1 MKLLA
6 DFWQDVRFGTRLLRK
21 NRRLT
26 AGVVL
31 TLTVV
36 VGANSLVFSVVHAVL
51 VRQLD
56 YEQPDRLVQLWQSGL
71 GGGGRGDW
79 VSFPNFK
86 DWAAANRTFEDMA
99 AYRFSPMTL
108 SGDGDAESMLG
119 LQVTDRLFSILGV
132 QPAAGRLFERGED
145 VPGHESV
152 AIISHALWQRRYA
165 GDRGALGR
173 QVTVDGKPYTIIGI
187 MPDAFHFPSGL
198 PGESAFG
205 PIQVDMWIPML
216 QAPDLAQRGSQN
228 FWVIARLKTSSTI
241 EQARAEMQNIGAN
254 LALQYPETNKDLGV
268 VVVSLQDYV
277 TGSVRPA
284 LLLLLAAVGV
294 LLLLACGNIANLL
307 LSVAESRRRE
317 MALRA
322 AIGAARGRLIRQ
334 SLIESGILAFV
345 GAGAGLLIASFGLDI
360 VIRWM
365 PSDIPRIEQTSIDG
379 GVILFTGVAAV
390 VAGLL
395 FGLAPALSGS
405 HRNVYESIKQA
416 ASNLTAG
423 RAALGLR
430 HAFVAGQMAI
440 AVMLLIGA
448 GLLIRS
454 FANVMRLDTGFESAN
469 LALGIISLPPS
480 RYPNEEQQARF
491 FDEALRRVRALPGV
505 VSVSVSN
512 SVPLMGI
519 NDQGGFRIE
528 GRPASG
534 PGQQRPVANRPSV
547 SVDYFD
553 TMGIRLIKGRYFDER
568 DSASVAPVAIV
579 SDLAVEAYWPNQD
592 PIGKRLS
599 MQSVNGQPV
608 WREIVGVVHA
618 TRHFGLEA
626 RQLPEV
632 YIPYAQ
638 SPSAFAVLTVRYRGD
653 ADQMI
658 RACRRE
664 VGSLD
669 PEQAGFPM
677 TRMDNVVSNS
687 QARRRFQTLL
697 LAAFAALGVFLAS
710 TGIYGVTAYNVSRR
724 TREIGLRL
732 ALGAR
737 PSSVVR
743 MVLASELR
751 ILAIGIVAGVIG
763 AVALSKALASFLFG
777 VTPLDRITFALV
789 ITVAMLVAVA
799 ATYLPGRWAAAI
811 DPAISLREE

>member
-6 DFWQDVRFGTRLLRK
+6 DFWQDVCYATRLLTK
-21 NRRLT
+21 NRKLT

-31 TLTVV
+31 TLAIV
-36 VGANSLVFSVVHAVL
+36 VGANSLVFSVVQTVL

-79 VSFPNFK
+79 ASFPNFK
-86 DWAAANRTFEDMA
+86 DWAAANRTFDDMA
-99 AYRFSPMTL
+99 AYRFSAMTL
-108 SGDGDAESMLG
+108 SGDGSAESMLG

-145 VPGHESV
+145 VPGHENV

-165 GDRGALGR
+165 GDRGAAGR
-173 QVTVDGKPYTIIGI
+173 QVTINGKPYTIVGV
-187 MPDAFHFPSGL
+187 MPNTFHFPSGL
-198 PGESAFG
+198 PGDIG
-205 PIQVDMWIPML
+205 PIDVDMWIPTPD
-216 QAPDLAQRGSQN
+216 APDLAQRGSQN
-228 FWVIARLKTSSTI
+228 FWVIARLKTGITI

-254 LALQYPETNKDLGV
+254 LALQYPATNKDLGV
-268 VVVSLQDYV
+268 TVVSLQDYV

-307 LSVAESRRRE
+307 LSFTESRRRE

-322 AIGAARGRLIRQ
+322 AIGAGRGRLIRQ
-334 SLIESGILAFV
+334 SLIESAILSVV
-345 GAGAGLLIASFGLDI
+345 GAGAGLVMAYFGLDI
-360 VIRWM
+360 VLRWI
-365 PSDIPRIEQTSIDG
+365 PSDIPRIQQASIDS
-379 GVILFTGVAAV
+379 GVIVFTCVAAIA
-390 VAGLL
+390 AGLL
-395 FGLAPALSGS
+395 FGLAPAFSGS
-405 HRNVYESIKQA
+405 HRKVHESIKQS

-430 HAFVAGQMAI
+430 HAFVGGQMAI

-454 FANVMRLDTGFESAN
+454 FANVTRLDPGFEPAN
-469 LALGIISLPPS
+469 LVAGIINLPPS

-491 FDEALRRVRALPGV
+491 FEEALRRVHALPGL
-505 VSVSVSN
+505 VSASVSN
-512 SVPLMGI
+512 SVPMTGI

-528 GRPASG
+528 GRPDPV
-534 PGQQRPVANRPSV
+534 PGQQRPVANRPHV
-547 SVDYFD
+547 TADYFD
-553 TMGIRLIKGRYFDER
+553 TMGIRLIQGRFFDER
-568 DSASVAPVAIV
+568 DSASGAAVAIV
-579 SDLAVEAYWPNQD
+579 SDLAVELYWPNED

-599 MQSVNGQPV
+599 MGVVKGQPV

-626 RQLPEV
+626 RQLAEV
-632 YIPYAQ
+632 YIPYTQ
-638 SPSAFAVLTVRYRGD
+638 SPSAFAVLTVRFRGD

-669 PEQAGFPM
+669 PEQAGFAMFPM
-677 TRMDNVVSNS
+677 DSVVSTS

-697 LAAFAALGVFLAS
+697 LTIFAALGVFLAAI
-710 TGIYGVTAYNVSRR
+710 GIYAVTAYNVSRR

-732 ALGAR
+732 ALGAQ

-743 MVLASELR
+743 MVLAGELR
-751 ILAIGIVAGVIG
+751 ILAIGIVAGLIG
-763 AVALSKALASFLFG
+763 AVALSNALAAFLFG
-777 VTPLDRITFALV
+777 VTPLDRTTFALV
-789 ITVAMLVAVA
+789 IAIAMLVAVA
-799 ATYLPGRWAAAI
+799 ATYLPGRRAAAI
-811 DPAISLREE
+811 DPVISLREE

>member
-6 DFWQDVRFGTRLLRK
+6 DFWQDVRYGTRLLTK

-31 TLTVV
+31 TLAVV
-36 VGANSLVFSVVHAVL
+36 VSANSLVFSVVHAVL
-51 VRQLD
+51 VRQLN

-108 SGDGDAESMLG
+108 SGDGNAESMAG

-165 GDRGALGR
+165 GDRGAVGR
-173 QVTVDGKPYTIIGI
+173 QVTVNGKPYTIVGI

-198 PGESAFG
+198 PGEFG
-205 PIQVDMWIPML
+205 PIQVEMWIPML
-216 QAPDLAQRGSQN
+216 QAPELVQRGTQD
-228 FWVIARLKTSSTI
+228 FYVIARLKTGSTI

-254 LALQYPETNKDLGV
+254 LALQYPATNKDLGV

-277 TGSVRPA
+277 TASVRPA

-307 LSVAESRRRE
+307 LSFAESRRRE

-322 AIGAARGRLIRQ
+322 AIGAGRGRLIRQ
-334 SLIESGILAFV
+334 SLIESAILAFV
-345 GAGAGLLIASFGLDI
+345 GAGAGLLMASFGLDI
-360 VIRWM
+360 VVRWI

-423 RAALGLR
+423 RAALSLR

-454 FANVMRLDTGFESAN
+454 FANVMRLDPGFETAN
-469 LALGIISLPPS
+469 LAAGIISLPPS

-491 FDEALRRVRALPGV
+491 FDEALRRVRALPGIE
-505 VSVSVSN
+505 SAAVSN
-512 SVPLMGI
+512 SVPMTGI
-519 NDQGGFRIE
+519 NDQGGFRVE
-528 GRPASG
+528 GLPDPV
-534 PGQQRPVANRPSV
+534 PGQQGPVANRPHV
-547 SVDYFD
+547 SADYFD
-553 TMGIRLIKGRYFDER
+553 TMGIRLIKGRFFDER
-568 DSASVAPVAIV
+568 DSASGAAVAIV
-579 SDLAVEAYWPNQD
+579 SDLAVEAYWPNED

-599 MQSVNGQPV
+599 VRVNGQPV

-626 RQLPEV
+626 RQLAEV

-638 SPSAFAVLTVRYRGD
+638 SPSAFMVLTIRYRGD

-658 RACRRE
+658 RACHRE
-664 VGSLD
+664 IGSLD
-669 PEQAGFPM
+669 PEQSGFPM
-677 TRMDNVVSNS
+677 FRMDNVVSTS
-687 QARRRFQTLL
+687 RARRRFQTLL
-697 LAAFAALGVFLAS
+697 LAIFAALGVFLAS
-710 TGIYGVTAYNVSRR
+710 IGIYGVTAYNVSRR

-743 MVLASELR
+743 MVLTSELR
-751 ILAIGIVAGVIG
+751 ILAIGIVAGLIG

-789 ITVAMLVAVA
+789 IAVAMLVAVA

>member
-1 MKLLA
+1 MKLIA
-6 DFWQDVRFGTRLLRK
+6 DFWQDVRYGTRLLTK

-26 AGVVL
+26 VGVVL
-31 TLTVV
+31 TLAVV

-108 SGDGDAESMLG
+108 SGDGNAESMAG

-165 GDRGALGR
+165 GDRGAVGR
-173 QVTVDGKPYTIIGI
+173 QVTVNGKPYTIIGI

-198 PGESAFG
+198 PGEFG

-216 QAPDLAQRGSQN
+216 QAPELVQRGTQD
-228 FWVIARLKTSSTI
+228 FYVIARLKTGSTI

-254 LALQYPETNKDLGV
+254 LALQYPATNKDLGV

-277 TGSVRPA
+277 TASVRPA

-307 LSVAESRRRE
+307 LSFAESRRRE

-322 AIGAARGRLIRQ
+322 AIGAGRGRLIRQ
-334 SLIESGILAFV
+334 SLIESAILAFV

-360 VIRWM
+360 VVRWI
-365 PSDIPRIEQTSIDG
+365 PSDIPRIQQTSIDG
-379 GVILFTGVAAV
+379 GVILFTCVAAIA
-390 VAGLL
+390 AGLL

-423 RAALGLR
+423 RTALSLR

-454 FANVMRLDTGFESAN
+454 FANVMRLDPGFETAN
-469 LALGIISLPPS
+469 LAAGIISLPPS

-491 FDEALRRVRALPGV
+491 FDEALRRVRALPGIE
-505 VSVSVSN
+505 SAAVSN
-512 SVPLMGI
+512 SVPMTGI
-519 NDQGGFRIE
+519 NDQGGFRVE
-528 GRPASG
+528 GLPDPL
-534 PGQQRPVANRPSV
+534 PGQQGPVANRPHV
-547 SVDYFD
+547 SADYFD
-553 TMGIRLIKGRYFDER
+553 TMGIRLIKGRFFDER
-568 DSASVAPVAIV
+568 DSASGAAVAIV
-579 SDLAVEAYWPNQD
+579 SDLAVEAYWPNED

-599 MQSVNGQPV
+599 VRVVNGQPV
-608 WREIVGVVHA
+608 WRAIVGVVHA

-626 RQLPEV
+626 RQLAEV

-638 SPSAFAVLTVRYRGD
+638 SPSAFAVLIVRYRGD

-658 RACRRE
+658 RACHRE
-664 VGSLD
+664 IGSLD
-669 PEQAGFPM
+669 PEQSGFPM
-677 TRMDNVVSNS
+677 FRMDNVVSTS
-687 QARRRFQTLL
+687 RARRRFQTLL
-697 LAAFAALGVFLAS
+697 LAIFAALGVFLAS
-710 TGIYGVTAYNVSRR
+710 IGIYGVTAYNVSRR
-724 TREIGLRL
+724 TREIRLRL

-743 MVLASELR
+743 MVLTSELR
-751 ILAIGIVAGVIG
+751 ILAIGIVAGLIG

-789 ITVAMLVAVA
+789 IAVAMLVAVA

>member
-1 MKLLA
+1 METL
-6 DFWQDVRFGTRLLRK
+6 WQDVRYGIRLLTK

-31 TLTVV
+31 TLAVV

-51 VRQLD
+51 VRPLD
-56 YEQPDRLVQLWQSGL
+56 YEVPDRLVQLWESGL
-71 GGGGRGDW
+71 GGGGQGDW

-99 AYRFSPMTL
+99 AYRFSPVTL
-108 SGDGDAESMLG
+108 SGDGTAESMLG

-132 QPAAGRLFERGED
+132 RPAAGRLFERGED
-145 VPGHESV
+145 VPGHENV
-152 AIISHALWQRRYA
+152 AIISHALWQRRYT
-165 GDRGALGR
+165 GDRGAVGR
-173 QVTVDGKPYTIIGI
+173 QVTVNGKPYTIVGI
-187 MPDAFHFPSGL
+187 MPDAFRFPSGL
-198 PGESAFG
+198 PGEFG

-216 QAPDLAQRGSQN
+216 QAPDLAQRGWRN
-228 FWVIARLKTSSTI
+228 FWVIARLKIGSTI
-241 EQARAEMQNIGAN
+241 EQARAEMQNIAAN
-254 LALQYPETNKDLGV
+254 LALQYPTNKGLGV
-268 VVVSLQDYV
+268 AVAPLQDYV

-307 LSVAESRRRE
+307 LSFAESRRRE

-322 AIGAARGRLIRQ
+322 AIGAGRRRLIRQ
-334 SLIESGILAFV
+334 SLIESAILAFA

-360 VIRWM
+360 VVRWI
-365 PSDIPRIEQTSIDG
+365 PSDIPRIQQTSIDG
-379 GVILFTGVAAV
+379 GVILFTCVAAV
-390 VAGLL
+390 AAGLL

-405 HRNVYESIKQA
+405 HRNVYESIRHA

-423 RAALGLR
+423 RSSLRLR

-454 FANVMRLDTGFESAN
+454 FANVMRLDSGFEPAN
-469 LALGIISLPPS
+469 LVAGIISLPLS
-480 RYPNEEQQARF
+480 RYPDEQQQARF
-491 FDEALRRVRALPGV
+491 FEEAIRRVRALPDV
-505 VSVSVSN
+505 VSASVSN
-512 SVPLMGI
+512 SIPMTGI
-519 NDQGGFRIE
+519 NDQGGFRVE
-528 GRPASG
+528 GLDPG
-534 PGQQRPVANRPSV
+534 PGQPGHVANRPHV

-553 TMGIRLIKGRYFDER
+553 TMGIRLIKGRFFDER
-568 DSASVAPVAIV
+568 DSASGAAVAIV
-579 SDLAVEAYWPNQD
+579 SDLAVETYWPNED

-599 MQSVNGQPV
+599 VREGDGPPV
-608 WREIVGVVHA
+608 WREIVGVVNA

-653 ADQMI
+653 ADQII
-658 RACRRE
+658 RASRRE

-669 PEQAGFPM
+669 PEQAGFAIL
-677 TRMDNVVSNS
+677 RMDNVVSAS

-697 LAAFAALGVFLAS
+697 LAIFAALGIFLAS

-724 TREIGLRL
+724 AREIGLRL

-743 MVLASELR
+743 MVLAGELR
-751 ILAIGIVAGVIG
+751 TLAIGIVAGLIG
-763 AVALSKALASFLFG
+763 AVALSKVLASFLFG
-777 VTPLDRITFALV
+777 VTPLDRITFVLV
-789 ITVAMLVAVA
+789 AAIAMLVAVA
-799 ATYLPGRWAAAI
+799 ATYLPGRWAAAV

>member
-1 MKLLA
+1 MKLIA
-6 DFWQDVRFGTRLLRK
+6 DFWQDVRYGTRLLTK

-31 TLTVV
+31 TLAVV
-36 VGANSLVFSVVHAVL
+36 VSANSLVFSVVHAVL

-56 YEQPDRLVQLWQSGL
+56 YEQPDRIVQLWQSGL

-86 DWAAANRTFEDMA
+86 DWAAANRTFEGMA

-108 SGDGDAESMLG
+108 SGDGNAESMAG

-165 GDRGALGR
+165 GDRGAVGR
-173 QVTVDGKPYTIIGI
+173 QVTVNGKPYTIVGI

-198 PGESAFG
+198 PGEFG
-205 PIQVDMWIPML
+205 PIQVEMWIPML
-216 QAPDLAQRGSQN
+216 QAPELVQRGTQD
-228 FWVIARLKTSSTI
+228 FYVIARLKTGSTI

-254 LALQYPETNKDLGV
+254 LALQYPATNKDLGV

-277 TGSVRPA
+277 TASVRPA

-307 LSVAESRRRE
+307 LSFAESRRRE

-322 AIGAARGRLIRQ
+322 AIGAGRGRLIRQ
-334 SLIESGILAFV
+334 SLIESAILAFV
-345 GAGAGLLIASFGLDI
+345 GAGAGLLMASFGLDI
-360 VIRWM
+360 VVRWI
-365 PSDIPRIEQTSIDG
+365 PSDIPRIQQTSIDG
-379 GVILFTGVAAV
+379 DVILFTGVAAV

-454 FANVMRLDTGFESAN
+454 FANVMRLDPGFETAN
-469 LALGIISLPPS
+469 LAAGIISLPPS

-491 FDEALRRVRALPGV
+491 FDEALRRVRALPGIE
-505 VSVSVSN
+505 SAAVSN
-512 SVPLMGI
+512 SVPMTGI
-519 NDQGGFRIE
+519 NDQGGFRVE
-528 GRPASG
+528 GLPDPV
-534 PGQQRPVANRPSV
+534 PGQQGPVANRPHV
-547 SVDYFD
+547 SADYFD
-553 TMGIRLIKGRYFDER
+553 TMGIRLIKGRFFDER
-568 DSASVAPVAIV
+568 DSASGAAVAIV
-579 SDLAVEAYWPNQD
+579 SDLAVEAYWPNED

-599 MQSVNGQPV
+599 VRVNGQPV

-618 TRHFGLEA
+618 TRHFGL
-626 RQLPEV
+626 R
-632 YIPYAQ
+632 
-638 SPSAFAVLTVRYRGD
+638 
-653 ADQMI
+653 
-658 RACRRE
+658 
-664 VGSLD
+664 
-669 PEQAGFPM
+669 
-677 TRMDNVVSNS
+677 
-687 QARRRFQTLL
+687 
-697 LAAFAALGVFLAS
+697 
-710 TGIYGVTAYNVSRR
+710 
-724 TREIGLRL
+724 
-732 ALGAR
+732 
-737 PSSVVR
+737 
-743 MVLASELR
+743 
-751 ILAIGIVAGVIG
+751 
-763 AVALSKALASFLFG
+763 AVAERFHGSHHS
-777 VTPLDRITFALV
+777 
-789 ITVAMLVAVA
+789 
-799 ATYLPGRWAAAI
+799 LPR
-811 DPAISLREE
+811 

>member
-1 MKLLA
+1 M
-6 DFWQDVRFGTRLLRK
+6 
-21 NRRLT
+21 
-26 AGVVL
+26 
-31 TLTVV
+31 
-36 VGANSLVFSVVHAVL
+36 
-51 VRQLD
+51 
-56 YEQPDRLVQLWQSGL
+56 
-71 GGGGRGDW
+71 
-79 VSFPNFK
+79 
-86 DWAAANRTFEDMA
+86 
-99 AYRFSPMTL
+99 
-108 SGDGDAESMLG
+108 
-119 LQVTDRLFSILGV
+119 
-132 QPAAGRLFERGED
+132 
-145 VPGHESV
+145 
-152 AIISHALWQRRYA
+152 
-165 GDRGALGR
+165 
-173 QVTVDGKPYTIIGI
+173 
-187 MPDAFHFPSGL
+187 
-198 PGESAFG
+198 
-205 PIQVDMWIPML
+205 
-216 QAPDLAQRGSQN
+216 
-228 FWVIARLKTSSTI
+228 
-241 EQARAEMQNIGAN
+241 
-254 LALQYPETNKDLGV
+254 
-268 VVVSLQDYV
+268 VSLQDYV

-307 LSVAESRRRE
+307 LSFAESRRRE

-322 AIGAARGRLIRQ
+322 AIGAGRGRLIRQ
-334 SLIESGILAFV
+334 SLIESAILAFV
-345 GAGAGLLIASFGLDI
+345 GAGAGLLMASFGLDI
-360 VIRWM
+360 VVRWI

-454 FANVMRLDTGFESAN
+454 FANVMRLDPGFEPAN
-469 LALGIISLPPS
+469 LAAGIISLPPS

-491 FDEALRRVRALPGV
+491 FDEALRRVRALPGIE
-505 VSVSVSN
+505 SAAVSN
-512 SVPLMGI
+512 SVPMTGI
-519 NDQGGFRIE
+519 NDQGGFRVE
-528 GRPASG
+528 GLPDPV
-534 PGQQRPVANRPSV
+534 PGQQGPVANRPHV
-547 SVDYFD
+547 SADYFD
-553 TMGIRLIKGRYFDER
+553 TMGIRLIKGRFFDER
-568 DSASVAPVAIV
+568 DSASGAAVAIV
-579 SDLAVEAYWPNQD
+579 SDLAVEAYWPNED

-599 MQSVNGQPV
+599 VRAVNGQPV

-626 RQLPEV
+626 RQLAEI

-638 SPSAFAVLTVRYRGD
+638 SASAFAVLTVRYRGD
-653 ADQMI
+653 ADQII
-658 RACRRE
+658 RASRRE

-669 PEQAGFPM
+669 PEQAGFAM
-677 TRMDNVVSNS
+677 LRMDNVVSAS
-687 QARRRFQTLL
+687 RATRRFQTLL
-697 LAAFAALGVFLAS
+697 LAIFAALGVFLAS
-710 TGIYGVTAYNVSRR
+710 IGIYGVTAYNVSRR

-743 MVLASELR
+743 MVLTSELR
-751 ILAIGIVAGVIG
+751 ILAIGIVAGLIG

-789 ITVAMLVAVA
+789 IAVAMLVAVA

>member
-6 DFWQDVRFGTRLLRK
+6 DFWQDVRYGTRLLTK

-31 TLTVV
+31 TLAVV

-99 AYRFSPMTL
+99 AYRLSLMTL
-108 SGDGDAESMLG
+108 SGDGNAESVPG
-119 LQVTDRLFSILGV
+119 LQVTDRLFRILGV

-165 GDRGALGR
+165 GERGAVGR
-173 QVTVDGKPYTIIGI
+173 QVTVNGKPYTIIGI

-198 PGESAFG
+198 PGEFG

-216 QAPDLAQRGSQN
+216 QAPDLAQRGSHN
-228 FWVIARLKTSSTI
+228 FWVIARLKTGSTI

-254 LALQYPETNKDLGV
+254 LALQYPATNKDLGV

-307 LSVAESRRRE
+307 LSFAESRRRE

-322 AIGAARGRLIRQ
+322 AIGAGRGRLIRQ
-334 SLIESGILAFV
+334 SLIESAILAFA
-345 GAGAGLLIASFGLDI
+345 GAGAGLLMASFGLDI
-360 VIRWM
+360 MVRWI
-365 PSDIPRIEQTSIDG
+365 PSDIPRIQQTSIDG
-379 GVILFTGVAAV
+379 GVILFTGIAAV

-405 HRNVYESIKQA
+405 HRSVYESIKQA

-454 FANVMRLDTGFESAN
+454 FANVMRLDPGFEPAN
-469 LALGIISLPPS
+469 LAAGIISLPPS

-505 VSVSVSN
+505 VSASVSN
-512 SVPLMGI
+512 SVPMTGI
-519 NDQGGFRIE
+519 NDQGGFRVE
-528 GRPASG
+528 GLPNPG
-534 PGQQRPVANRPSV
+534 PGQQRPVANRPHV

-553 TMGIRLIKGRYFDER
+553 TMGIRLIKGRFFDER
-568 DSASVAPVAIV
+568 DSASGAAVAIV
-579 SDLAVEAYWPNQD
+579 SDLAVQAYWPNED

-599 MQSVNGQPV
+599 VRVVNGQPV
-608 WREIVGVVHA
+608 WRAIVGVVHA

-626 RQLPEV
+626 RQLAEV

-638 SPSAFAVLTVRYRGD
+638 SPSAFAVLIVRYRGD

-664 VGSLD
+664 IGSLD
-669 PEQAGFPM
+669 PEQGGFPM
-677 TRMDNVVSNS
+677 NRMDNVVSTS
-687 QARRRFQTLL
+687 RARRRFQTLL
-697 LAAFAALGVFLAS
+697 LAIFAALGAFLAS
-710 TGIYGVTAYNVSRR
+710 IGIYGVTAYNVSRR

-743 MVLASELR
+743 MVLTSELR
-751 ILAIGIVAGVIG
+751 ILAIGIVAGLIG

-789 ITVAMLVAVA
+789 IAVAMLVAVA